1 MGNYDDN
8 NCYTIGS
15 LHTINYESD
24 HAYDMPSHKLGDA
37 MFDDNDM
44 FENLFAAINVC
55 PKLGEAML
63 NEDDIFSPLT
73 LNDQI
78 CYDDF
83 MPLTYVDYCNDTYV
97 IKSSD
102 NYFEYSFT
110 EHYSFN
116 GGTIYS
122 IRVSYDTPTIMNENR
137 IAYMES
143 NKFSMLMDHEKKV
156 LCDGYT
162 DESIHDAT
170 ENYYEIGTY
179 AS

>member
-1 MGNYDDN
+1 
-8 NCYTIGS
+8 
-15 LHTINYESD
+15 
-24 HAYDMPSHKLGDA
+24 
-37 MFDDNDM
+37 
-44 FENLFAAINVC
+44 
-55 PKLGEAML
+55 ML
-63 NEDDIFSPLT
+63 NEDDLFSPLT
-73 LNDQI
+73 VNDQI
-78 CYDDF
+78 CYDDC
-83 MPLTYVDYCNDTYV
+83 MPPSYDDYCDDTYV

-102 NYFEYSFT
+102 NYCHNFEYPFSQY
-110 EHYSFN
+110 YSFN
-116 GGTIYS
+116 VETNFS
-122 IRVSYDTPTIMNENR
+122 IRVSYDTPTIMNENK